1 MNQQHPVKKR
11 ERGVL
16 FIVFGSIA
24 TLMSIALFVLAPVV
38 IDAKASTNKGTGNW
52 GSMVLGGLALE
63 WARGIAQAMDNLGLF
78 FGIIGVGMIV
88 IGIVRERRARKS
100 GKIAL

>member
-1 MNQQHPVKKR
+1 MIQEELLNAWALQ
-11 ERGVL
+11 
-16 FIVFGSIA
+16 GSSGKI
-24 TLMSIALFVLAPVV
+24 
-38 IDAKASTNKGTGNW
+38 
-52 GSMVLGGLALE
+52 E
-63 WARGIAQAMDNLGLF
+63 GIAQAMDNLGLF